1 MDPVDAP
8 TPATGQ
14 GASPDAPA
22 APAAAATFRRPVR
35 ALRRAPERLEVALIL
50 GLVLLLNYLPG
61 GLLQIASLR
70 WGILVTQIFFIA
82 APVFLGIRWF
92 YLDRRAVLPLVRP
105 AGRALAGAVLG
116 AMGLNHVLNYA
127 VLWQDRFFP
136 LPELWR
142 TLFEALGSFDGPLDF
157 LLLLLLL
164 GVVPGVCEEILFRGF
179 VHAGL
184 RQTFESGTTA
194 IVVGALVFAG
204 FHLNPWRFDVLLIIG
219 LYLGYLVQ
227 RTGSLVPSM
236 VAHALINILSVTLA
250 ALGDEAQSAVVQSPW
265 SHALACVCLAGA
277 ALLLRRASA

>member
-8 TPATGQ
+8 TPATLHR
-14 GASPDAPA
+14 
-22 APAAAATFRRPVR
+22 TVR

-70 WGILVTQIFFIA
+70 WGILVSQILFIA
-82 APVFLGIRWF
+82 APVLLGIRWF
-92 YLDRRAVLPLVRP
+92 YLDRRAVLPFARP
-105 AGRALAGAVLG
+105 GGGVLAGAILG
-116 AMGLNHVLNYA
+116 ALGLNHVLNYV
-127 VLWQDRFFP
+127 VLWQDRLFP

-142 TLFEALGSFDGPLDF
+142 TLFEGLSAFDGPLDL

-219 LYLGYLVQ
+219 LYLGYLVE

-236 VAHALINILSVTLA
+236 VAHALINILSVGLA
-250 ALGDEAQSAVVQSPW
+250 ALGDEAQNACVQSPW
-265 SHALACVCLAGA
+265 SHALACVCLVGA
-277 ALLLRRASA
+277 VVLLRRSSA